1 MGLKEVASCIGLFI
15 AVLALFIPSFISGR
29 RADKTLYNQV
39 AFPLLNK
46 LLIEKLAIK
55 NGSYPFQTIK
65 EKDVFR
71 LFSFV
76 SRRKR
81 KSLLWA
87 YQLYCE
93 AHASAIISHWS
104 DDHHSGNV
112 TFVNAFVIENA
123 DEVLK
128 KMKPFEDQLCR

>member
-1 MGLKEVASCIGLFI
+1 MGIKEVAPYIGLFI

-29 RADKTLYNQV
+29 KADKTLYNQ
-39 AFPLLNK
+39 AASPLLNK
-46 LLIEKLAIK
+46 LLIEKMAIK
-55 NGSYPFQTIK
+55 NGSYPFKTIK
-65 EKDVFR
+65 EEEVFR

-76 SRRKR
+76 SKRKR
-81 KSLLWA
+81 KNLERA

-93 AHASAIISHWS
+93 AHASAVTSHLH

-112 TFVNAFVIENA
+112 TFVNAFVIKNA

-128 KMKPFEDQLCR
+128 KMKPFENQLTK